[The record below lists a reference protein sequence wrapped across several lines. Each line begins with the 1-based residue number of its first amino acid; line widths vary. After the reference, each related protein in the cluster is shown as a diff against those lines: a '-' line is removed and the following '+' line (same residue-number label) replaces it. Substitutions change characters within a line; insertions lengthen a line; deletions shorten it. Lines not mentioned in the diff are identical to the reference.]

1 MNSFSKY
8 KIDAQEY
15 LKIAKRRA
23 RLEGYNPDLL
33 SLATKE
39 QYPAKLVYD
48 GVPFGRHPY
57 GDFIIWSILE
67 DRGDVRKGYANMK
80 RDTYQTSHSRIKG
93 KWKSDPKSPN
103 TLSLKINW

>member
-1 MNSFSKY
+1 MSSFSKY
-8 KIDAQEY
+8 KINANDY

-23 RLEGYNPDLL
+23 DRAGYDPDLL
-33 SLATKE
+33 SLSDDGTH
-39 QYPAKLVYD
+39 KLVYN

-67 DRGDVRKGYANMK
+67 DRGDVRKGFADMK

-93 KWKSDPKSPN
+93 KWKSDPMSPN
-103 TLSLKINW
+103 ALSLKINW